1 MQCKQQLSLFKAVFS
16 FFPPRC
22 SVLAYAPHMST
33 ELSSLGL
40 QLHGMHDTLINTF
53 PPQAPKANVSEM
65 LQGSVMAVCGL
76 SCTSRQ
82 HNREWQSQVLQRLL
96 YSRLISLQHAS
107 CLLQA
112 SCASRVQMQ
121 SPDADPGRVR
131 SPPKPGGAGHSY
143 SKPKHTSVMANDR
156 GIEGI
161 YFSSLEPDASSFLCW
176 AERRLSMEYSLP
188 FPRDVSQ
195 SQALGSSSVAKR
207 KQISKHTPP
216 SIPPFLGLLFPVPPS
231 SHQRKKQEKILE
243 SPSHDLS
250 FFQESFF

>member
-16 FFPPRC
+16 FFPQC

-207 KQISKHTPP
+207 KQISKHTPSLHSPLPRPFVSSPPLLP
-216 SIPPFLGLLFPVPPS
+216 SKKET
-231 SHQRKKQEKILE
+231 RKDSGVTK
-243 SPSHDLS
+243 P
-250 FFQESFF
+250 